1 MRSCSETVVRSI
13 RRAPRYCSVQGG
25 PARVGRAADL
35 LFRHRPTEDTI
46 VDDYPSRAINLKELV
61 MDRDE
66 DPQRPQSQPA
76 QVCVNL
82 DDEAKRAYWLASL
95 GVSEEELRR
104 VIAEVGP
111 AARDVRLYLGRP

>member
-1 MRSCSETVVRSI
+1 
-13 RRAPRYCSVQGG
+13 
-25 PARVGRAADL
+25 
-35 LFRHRPTEDTI
+35 
-46 VDDYPSRAINLKELV
+46 